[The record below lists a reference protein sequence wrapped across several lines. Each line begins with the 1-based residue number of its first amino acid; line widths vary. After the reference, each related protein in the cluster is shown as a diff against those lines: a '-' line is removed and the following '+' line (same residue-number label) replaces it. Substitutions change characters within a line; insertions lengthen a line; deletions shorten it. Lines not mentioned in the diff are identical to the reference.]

1 MTTVT
6 IILAIVG
13 LVEALSHHRQ
23 MAQCP
28 NLQRADNA
36 KAH

>member
-1 MTTVT
+1 MTTFT

-23 MAQCP
+23 MAQLPPAGKP
-28 NLQRADNA
+28 NIQQR
-36 KAH
+36 